1 MRDPSRCRK
10 ASFLVGTAGVSAL
23 LLALTVGCSTTYR
36 GAVVVDPGDVP
47 RGRLVK
53 TFARSA
59 CTQTDTPALGAF
71 VDYVQGVDGVPFLVE
86 RARSGAWLLVTNS
99 RLDGTTIVFQAVRRD
114 PPQLLEYRFPQRGSK
129 PGQYLWSGHYKEPKG
144 ATHRF
149 ETRSTGAVATC
160 TLTVVDPLTG
170 APLGTYG
177 GKGDEGSTQGW
188 GFDGGSFRVGDRILV
203 EEGGRSVPA
212 VVLQAPGNGYFVRLE
227 GEGENAGRW
236 IEPSTITGRLE

>member
-1 MRDPSRCRK
+1 
-10 ASFLVGTAGVSAL
+10 LVFVGRVGVSAL
-23 LLALTVGCSTTYR
+23 FVALAVGCSTTYR

-53 TFARSA
+53 TFARRA
-59 CTQTDTPALGAF
+59 CTQTGIPAPGAF

-86 RARSGAWLLVTNS
+86 RARSGGWLLVTNS

-114 PPQLLEYRFPQRGSK
+114 PPQLLEYRFPRRGSK
-129 PGQYLWSGHYKEPKG
+129 PGQYLWFGHYEEPKG

-149 ETRSTGAVATC
+149 ETRGRGEVATC

-177 GKGDEGSTQGW
+177 GEGDEGSTQGW

-203 EEGGRSVPA
+203 EVGGRSVPA
-212 VVLQAPGNGYFVRLE
+212 VVLQAPGHGYFVRLE
-227 GEGENAGRW
+227 GEDENAGRW